1 MSLENKALNDAF
13 KTIIKHLV
21 PDDFRM
27 AFAAIENIDFSK
39 LKTFSNSTQKYKK
52 NDYCKSQNLNK
63 YEQI

>member
-39 LKTFSNSTQKYKK
+39 LKTFSNSAQNIFEFSTKVQK
-52 NDYCKSQNLNK
+52 
-63 YEQI
+63 E